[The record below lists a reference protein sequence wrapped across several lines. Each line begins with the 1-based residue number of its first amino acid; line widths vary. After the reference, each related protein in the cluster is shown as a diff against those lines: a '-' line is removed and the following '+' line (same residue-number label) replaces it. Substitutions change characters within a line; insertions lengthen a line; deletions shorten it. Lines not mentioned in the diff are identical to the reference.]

1 MGGPPLVI
9 LHCLSNWLFDLEK
22 PRMCSSDKKRNIL
35 SVLPYFINKM
45 HQLYLCPFFCIHCV
59 FFAVLLENLSGDAC
73 SILTTYSLKNSTLT
87 CDLIHSRASM
97 SGATSSP
104 AHLVNVFPL
113 PTGLNVSPSFNC
125 ENVRAIHLPCAC
137 ESHSSV
143 ECIRCDGTNQHILQT
158 NSILWHE

>member
-1 MGGPPLVI
+1 V
-9 LHCLSNWLFDLEK
+9 S
-22 PRMCSSDKKRNIL
+22 
-35 SVLPYFINKM
+35 
-45 HQLYLCPFFCIHCV
+45 

-125 ENVRAIHLPCAC
+125 ENVRAIHLPLNLY
-137 ESHSSV
+137 SSMFSS
-143 ECIRCDGTNQHILQT
+143 CMFSSCMFSSCMFSSCMFFYFFDLHFLFFFA
-158 NSILWHE
+158 LLLLDPPH